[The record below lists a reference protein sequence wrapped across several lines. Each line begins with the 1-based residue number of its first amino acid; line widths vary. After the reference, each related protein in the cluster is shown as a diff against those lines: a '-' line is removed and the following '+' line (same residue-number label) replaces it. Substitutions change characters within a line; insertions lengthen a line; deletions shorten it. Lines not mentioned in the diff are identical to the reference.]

1 MVRGAFALSPMSFLS
16 KGVLRHRDFRRL
28 FFGQIISQFGDSVY
42 MLVLLFIANKVTKDP
57 MAVGLVGVMQALP
70 FVFFSPFAGV
80 AADRLDRKK
89 LMLFSDSA
97 SAVITFGLAFYAFV
111 EPKPSVAVLAACAF
125 LLSTVNTFFMPAR
138 TAAIPRLVPPEDLME
153 ANGLAV
159 ATQQF
164 VAMAGLGVSAFVLG
178 AVYRLNPDYFFF
190 WAVFINAITF
200 AVSALFLTGL
210 PEIKAT
216 REPSVESDAP
226 PQSWRDNIRAV
237 IRTMNGDLREGLRV
251 MRQDPVIAVA
261 LPINVLGTLA
271 ISGFMVVYVAL
282 NDAWYGG
289 NFDTLALIEFS
300 FVAAMMV
307 FSVVVAKLKLAR
319 VGLLFAGINIALGV
333 LVALMAISK
342 PYPLFLIVNLLCGV
356 VLPFLIIPI
365 NTYMQTAVP
374 DEVRGRVSST
384 WGMVSMAMQPLGI
397 GLVGPALGLIGI
409 EGTLVAMGVGLVL
422 AGGYGFLKPAFIR
435 ATLPSSATNT

>member
-1 MVRGAFALSPMSFLS
+1 MSFLS
-16 KGVLRHRDFRRL
+16 RGVLRHRDFRRL

-42 MLVLLFIANKVTKDP
+42 MLVLLFIASKVTKDP

-97 SAVITFGLAFYAFV
+97 SAVITFGLAIYAFT
-111 EPKPSVAVLAACAF
+111 EPKPAVAVLAGCAF

-138 TAAIPRLVPPEDLME
+138 TAAIPRLVPAEDLME

-178 AVYRLNPDYFFF
+178 AVYKINPEYFFF

-200 AVSALFLTGL
+200 AVSALFLTTL
-210 PEIKAT
+210 PEIRAE
-216 REPSVESDAP
+216 REPAFGGDQPSQTWT
-226 PQSWRDNIRAV
+226 QSLAAI
-237 IRTMNGDLREGLRV
+237 IQTMNSDLREGLRV
-251 MRQDPVIAVA
+251 MRKDPVIAVA

-271 ISGFMVVYVAL
+271 IAGFMVVYVEL
-282 NDAWYGG
+282 NEAWYGG

-319 VGLLFAGINIALGV
+319 VGLLFAGVNIILGV
-333 LVALMAISK
+333 LVALMAVSK
-342 PYPLFLIVNLLCGV
+342 PYPLFLFVNLLCGV
-356 VLPFLIIPI
+356 ALPFLIIPI
-365 NTYMQTAVP
+365 NTYMQTAIP

-384 WGMVSMAMQPLGI
+384 WGMVSMTMQPLGI

-409 EGTLVAMGVGLVL
+409 EGTLIAMGVGLAL
-422 AGGYGFLKPAFIR
+422 AGSYGFLKPAFIR
-435 ATLPSSATNT
+435 ATLPPAATDF